1 MNDSPPQRLQ
11 SHISFAIREFL
22 SHFNNT
28 VLDISQKGIAQRG
41 LPVLKTIQQC
51 FA

>member
-1 MNDSPPQRLQ
+1 MNDSPSERLQ
-11 SHISFAIREFL
+11 SHVSFTIPEFL
-22 SHFNNT
+22 SHFNIT
-28 VLDISQKGIAQRG
+28 VLDISQWGIAQRD